1 MRAGLGL
8 AFIAALQAGAV
19 TVTVTHTTEYQTIE
33 GFGFFDNI
41 TPWTYRSGPFYIT
54 INLDSIDFWG
64 TLANDLGA
72 SMVRFEVPPGYY
84 PSAGTYNLNAQDGL
98 SLTAAQQFAH
108 ANKFKAKGLNRFIY
122 TVWSPPC
129 WMKVG
134 DICNNGTALESQ
146 YYGEFSDMLVHFG
159 QEFKTTTN
167 LDLYGISPQNESKWV
182 EPYNSCVYTPTQL
195 RDLVK
200 ILGPKVDV
208 GLPATRIYYAEHMGW
223 DFGYF
228 ENTVRSD
235 AAALAAVDRW
245 SFHGYS
251 DGVAAD
257 PNSYT
262 GVTATDKS
270 IWMTETSGFTNWLD
284 MAMDIHNCLY
294 HAKVSAWVH
303 WAIAGNFY
311 DNSNGNKTDLWYAAK
326 HFYRYIRPD
335 AKMVAATSSDANVAA
350 SAYTHTGN
358 STQTLVLI
366 NRNTSAATINLSGL
380 SGTFTIYQSTG
391 ITKDQN
397 AGTVSG
403 SGSFTMPASSIV
415 TLYNGNITN
424 TIRPQIAPATSS
436 KMVNAASYRLH
447 TLDGRSVSSVDRSVA
462 PGAVIAV
469 PLNADGKM
477 INNVRVIVK

>member
-1 MRAGLGL
+1 MKRFAY
-8 AFIAALQAGAV
+8 AALAALVCWGGSRAANV
-19 TVTVTHTTEYQTIE
+19 SVNTGTEYQTIE

-41 TPWTYRSGPFYIT
+41 TAWTYRQGPFYVSID
-54 INLDSIDFWG
+54 LDSIDFWG

-72 SMVRFEVPPGYY
+72 SMVRFELPPGYL
-84 PSAGTYNLNAQDGL
+84 SEGGAYNLDARDGL
-98 SLTAAQQFAH
+98 ALTANDQFSH
-108 ANKFKAKGLNRFIY
+108 ANKFKARGLSRFIY

-146 YYGEFSDMLVHFG
+146 YYGQFSDMLVHFG
-159 QEFKTTTN
+159 QNFKTHTG
-167 LDLYGISPQNESKWV
+167 LDLYGISPQNESRWV

-208 GLPATRIYYAEHMGW
+208 GLPSTRIYYAEHMGW

-235 AAALAAVDRW
+235 PAALAAVDRW

-251 DGVAAD
+251 DGVQAD
-257 PNSYT
+257 PGSYQ
-262 GVTATDKS
+262 GVTATDKA
-270 IWMTETSGFTNWLD
+270 IWMTETSGFDNWLD

-294 HAKVSAWVH
+294 YAKVSAWVH

-335 AKMVAATSSDANVAA
+335 AKMVSASSSNGTVAA
-350 SAYTHTGN
+350 SAYTHAGN
-358 STQTLVLI
+358 NTQTLVLI
-366 NRNTSAATINLSGL
+366 NRGGAETISLSGL
-380 SGTFTIYQSTG
+380 SGSFTIYQSTG
-391 ITKDQN
+391 TAKDQVV
-397 AGTVSG
+397 GTVAG
-403 SGSFTMPASSIV
+403 NGSFTMPGSSIV
-415 TLYNGNITN
+415 TLYNGDVTN
-424 TIRPQIAPATSS
+424 TALPRANSTGRVRSVAGTAQ
-436 KMVNAASYRLH
+436 YRVH
-447 TLDGRSVSSVDRSVA
+447 TLDGRVVNTRVPHA
-462 PGAVIAV
+462 TAGAFVAV
-469 PLNADGKM
+469 PVGVHHAAQF
-477 INNVRVIVK
+477 IVR